1 MAEWR
6 IKSDV
11 VVALQELGVEAP
23 SDILNLT
30 NSDIEKFIVDT
41 KLKRVEANRFRKGV
55 KAMGAAASST
65 M

>member
-1 MAEWR
+1 
-6 IKSDV
+6 V

-55 KAMGAAASST
+55 KAMVAAASST